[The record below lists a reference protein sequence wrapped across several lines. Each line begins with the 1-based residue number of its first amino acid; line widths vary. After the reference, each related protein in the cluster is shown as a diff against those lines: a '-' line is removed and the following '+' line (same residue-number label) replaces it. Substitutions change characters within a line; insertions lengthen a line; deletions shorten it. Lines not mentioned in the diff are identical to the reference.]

1 MRGASPRCTQHG
13 PLHAGPDPSES
24 GGEWASPG
32 GESPEGVRPVGGAQ
46 SRGGWWGGGA
56 DRPPGRPPPSV
67 GGWVARSF
75 HGVASWG
82 PRGQGVWVCGGGCGG
97 RAVQLPT
104 PPRPQFLLRAPR
116 KARLSPAPPPPG
128 FTSPPPSGVGCGG
141 AGLDLNSAPPPGTPM
156 GGGRGASGG
165 SSNGAPGAAL
175 REPPPPPDCRLHACA
190 GLRGWGRAVPL
201 RPRAEPSSRYPREG
215 RGLAPAGGGGAST
228 GGAPEWNAVGTQR
241 GSGPQEGGV
250 GRKRPPR
257 RERTNPS
264 HFCVGEGLAGRVP
277 RRRGRVLWERGAGAR
292 MGGSRVLRSFAPA
305 GGGRRCN
312 QVSGV
317 KAPGAWGRGGGV
329 GEV

>member
-1 MRGASPRCTQHG
+1 M
-13 PLHAGPDPSES
+13 
-24 GGEWASPG
+24 
-32 GESPEGVRPVGGAQ
+32 
-46 SRGGWWGGGA
+46 
-56 DRPPGRPPPSV
+56 
-67 GGWVARSF
+67 
-75 HGVASWG
+75 
-82 PRGQGVWVCGGGCGG
+82 
-97 RAVQLPT
+97 QLPT

-175 REPPPPPDCRLHACA
+175 REPPPPPGCRLHACA

-250 GRKRPPR
+250 GRKRPLVVNALTLP
-257 RERTNPS
+257 TS
-264 HFCVGEGLAGRVP
+264 
-277 RRRGRVLWERGAGAR
+277 
-292 MGGSRVLRSFAPA
+292 
-305 GGGRRCN
+305 
-312 QVSGV
+312 
-317 KAPGAWGRGGGV
+317 AWGRGWLGGSLEGGEGSCGSAELGLGWGGPACSGHLLLRGEDADVTRCLESKRRGPGVAGV
-329 GEV
+329 GWARCSGRSGKGSGGGPSATLAGSRGENRSSLRAGRARVGAPAPEAGLRCTPEGSRSACLDALSLGSRPRVPANPEENPFI